1 MPVNNRLPCIVGV
14 AQKTWRAEGGNAP
27 HPLLQNVEVANA
39 ALADCGNPEIL
50 RCIDEVDVVRSLSW
64 HYDDFPAELAAAL
77 GLPPGERKLSGM
89 SGTGP
94 QRFLCDAAE
103 AILQGQRS
111 AVLVSGG
118 EALATVKR
126 AMKAGAPLD
135 WPQAR
140 SKPEYPF
147 EDPAH
152 PSERRHDIRQAY
164 TTFAIL
170 DSARRAHLRLTPDEN
185 RRQEAAMMARLSARA
200 AANPLAWFRKE
211 HSADSLFDLSDNDRM
226 VAAPFSKNTMAFMD
240 VDMAAALLITS
251 HGLADQFNIPA
262 AQRIYLHGWGY
273 DKSPPYIAQ
282 RAELFHSP
290 AMRAA
295 SEQALAMAGVTAAE
309 LDFLDLY
316 SCFASN
322 VNFTRDVLGIAD
334 DDPRALTVTGGLP
347 YFGGPG
353 NNYTTHA
360 IATMVELLRD
370 KPRSKGLVTAVGMH
384 MTNHSFA
391 VYAAEPREIDAVAM
405 PSPGVD
411 HRKIANLETGIRD
424 IVDSATGPAV
434 IVGYTVLHGKADPYA
449 LAICELQGGARC
461 YARCDDADTVA
472 AMQEQEWV
480 GREIRLSCDNG
491 VNTLAR

>member
-1 MPVNNRLPCIVGV
+1 MPVSNRLPCIVGV
-14 AQKTWRAEGGNAP
+14 AQKTWRAEAGNAP
-27 HPLLQNVEVANA
+27 HPLVQNMEVARA
-39 ALADCGNPEIL
+39 AVADCGNPEIL

-64 HYDDFPAELAAAL
+64 HYDDLPGELATAL
-77 GLPPGERKLSGM
+77 GVPPGERKLSGM

-103 AILQGQRS
+103 TILQGQRR

-126 AMKAGAPLD
+126 AMKTGAPLD

-170 DSARRAHLRLTPDEN
+170 DSARRAHLGLSPDDN
-185 RRQEAAMMARLSARA
+185 RRQEAAMMAQLSAQA
-200 AANPLAWFRKE
+200 AANPLAWFRKA
-211 HSADSLFDLSDNDRM
+211 HSAASLFDLSDNDRM
-226 VAAPFSKNTMAFMD
+226 VATPFSKNTMAFMD

-251 HGLADQFNIPA
+251 HELADELNIPA

-322 VNFTRDVLGIAD
+322 VNFTRDVLGIAE

-360 IATMVELLRD
+360 IATMVELLR
-370 KPRSKGLVTAVGMH
+370 KHRGSTGLVTAVGMH

-391 VYAAEPREIDAVAM
+391 VYSSEPREINAIPM
-405 PSPGVD
+405 SRPGVD
-411 HRKIANLETGIRD
+411 GRQIANLETESRD
-424 IVDSATGPAV
+424 IVDSASGPAV
-434 IVGYTVLHGKADPYA
+434 IVGYTVLHGKADPHA
-449 LAICELQGGARC
+449 LAICELEGGARC
-461 YARCDDADTVA
+461 YARCHDAEIVS
-472 AMQEQEWV
+472 AMQQQEWV
-480 GREIRLSCDNG
+480 GREIRLRCDNG
-491 VNTLAR
+491 VNTLFR